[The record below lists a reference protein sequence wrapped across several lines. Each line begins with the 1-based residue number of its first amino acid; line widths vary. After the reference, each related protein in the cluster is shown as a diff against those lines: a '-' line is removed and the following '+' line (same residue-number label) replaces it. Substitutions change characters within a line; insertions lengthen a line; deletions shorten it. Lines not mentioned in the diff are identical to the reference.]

1 MEWERGQSGNPDGFK
16 RYRRFLT
23 VLERAIKA
31 DDGKLLRRACDQL
44 LEQAADGNLQA
55 IGMLRDTLDGKPAQS
70 VDLGDNAQGLA
81 VALVAYHPT
90 LQLPAK
96 AVSGQRI
103 DSAGLG
109 QEEGSSSLAS

>member
-16 RYRRFLT
+16 RYRLFLT
-23 VLERAIKA
+23 VLQRDIKA
-31 DDGKLLRRACDQL
+31 DDGKRVRGACEKLLDM
-44 LEQAADGNLQA
+44 AAEGNLAA
-55 IGMLRDTLDGKPAQS
+55 IAMLRDTLDGKPAQA
-70 VDLGDNAQGLA
+70 VELGPNAEGLA

-109 QEEGSSSLAS
+109 QEEGSSSLA